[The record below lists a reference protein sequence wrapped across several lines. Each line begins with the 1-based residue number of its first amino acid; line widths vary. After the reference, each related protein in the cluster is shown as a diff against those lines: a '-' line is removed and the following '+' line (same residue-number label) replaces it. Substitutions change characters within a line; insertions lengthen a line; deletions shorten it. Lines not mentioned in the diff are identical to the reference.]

1 MNHIFVS
8 LIFLIIGT
16 GIMVVIFFVKQ
27 KNKKILE
34 NGIEVEG
41 VINGFEH
48 IDSLSNNSRFPII
61 RFQTQ
66 NGVLITEK
74 ANIALPPLILKKGQK
89 VKVIYQIDNPKEFV
103 LKTLFDFSKLFY
115 LFLLVSIA
123 LIALGILG
131 VYKYLITE

>member
-1 MNHIFVS
+1 MNDIFVS
-8 LIFLIIGT
+8 LIFLITGT
-16 GIMVVIFFVKQ
+16 VVMCVIFFVKQ

-41 VINGFEH
+41 VINGFEN
-48 IDSLSNNSRFPII
+48 IDGLSNNSRFPII

-74 ANIALPPLILKKGQK
+74 ANIALPPFILKEGQK
-89 VKVIYQIDNPKEFV
+89 VKVIYKIDNPKDFI
-103 LKTLFDFSKLFY
+103 LKTSFDFSKLFY
-115 LFLLVSIA
+115 LFLLLSIVF
-123 LIALGILG
+123 ISLGILG

>member
-1 MNHIFVS
+1 MNDIFVS
-8 LIFLIIGT
+8 LIFLITGT
-16 GIMVVIFFVKQ
+16 VVMYVIFFVKR

-41 VINGFEH
+41 VINGFEN

-74 ANIALPPLILKKGQK
+74 ANIALPPFILKEGQK
-89 VKVIYQIDNPKEFV
+89 VKVIYKIDNPKDFI
-103 LKTLFDFSKLFY
+103 LKTSFDFSKLFY
-115 LFLLVSIA
+115 LFLLLSIVF
-123 LIALGILG
+123 ISLGILG

>member
-1 MNHIFVS
+1 MNDIFVS
-8 LIFLIIGT
+8 LIFLITGT
-16 GIMVVIFFVKQ
+16 VVMYVIFFVKR

-41 VINGFEH
+41 FINGFEN
-48 IDSLSNNSRFPII
+48 IDILSNNSRFPII

-74 ANIALPPLILKKGQK
+74 ANIALPPFILKEGQK
-89 VKVIYQIDNPKEFV
+89 VKVIYKIDNPKDFV
-103 LKTLFDFSKLFY
+103 LKTSFDFSKLFY
-115 LFLLVSIA
+115 PFLLLSIVF
-123 LIALGILG
+123 ISLGILG

>member
-1 MNHIFVS
+1 MNDIFVS
-8 LIFLIIGT
+8 LIFLITGT
-16 GIMVVIFFVKQ
+16 VVMCVIFFVKQ

-41 VINGFEH
+41 VINGFEN

-74 ANIALPPLILKKGQK
+74 ANIALPPFILKEGQK
-89 VKVIYQIDNPKEFV
+89 VKVIYKIDNPKDFI
-103 LKTLFDFSKLFY
+103 LKTSFDFSKLFY
-115 LFLLVSIA
+115 LFLLLSIVF
-123 LIALGILG
+123 ISLGILG

>member
-1 MNHIFVS
+1 MNDIFVS
-8 LIFLIIGT
+8 LIFLITGT
-16 GIMVVIFFVKQ
+16 VVMYVIFFVKR

-41 VINGFEH
+41 VMNGFEN

-74 ANIALPPLILKKGQK
+74 ANIALPPFILKEGQK
-89 VKVIYQIDNPKEFV
+89 VKVIYKIDNPKDFI
-103 LKTLFDFSKLFY
+103 LKTSFDFSKLFY
-115 LFLLVSIA
+115 LFLLL
-123 LIALGILG
+123 LIVFISLGILG

>member
-1 MNHIFVS
+1 MNDIFVS
-8 LIFLIIGT
+8 LIFLITGT
-16 GIMVVIFFVKQ
+16 VVMYVIFFVKR

-41 VINGFEH
+41 VINGFEN

-74 ANIALPPLILKKGQK
+74 ANIALPPFVLKEGQK
-89 VKVIYQIDNPKEFV
+89 VKVIYKIDNPKDFI
-103 LKTLFDFSKLFY
+103 LKTSFDFSKLFY
-115 LFLLVSIA
+115 LFLLLSIVF
-123 LIALGILG
+123 ISLGILG

>member
-1 MNHIFVS
+1 MNDIFVS
-8 LIFLIIGT
+8 LIFLITGT
-16 GIMVVIFFVKQ
+16 GVMCVIFFVKQ

-41 VINGFEH
+41 VINGFEN

-66 NGVLITEK
+66 NGFLITDK
-74 ANIALPPLILKKGQK
+74 ANIALPPFILKEGQK
-89 VKVIYQIDNPKEFV
+89 VKVIYKIDNPKDFI
-103 LKTLFDFSKLFY
+103 LKTSFDFSKLFY
-115 LFLLVSIA
+115 FFLLLSIVF
-123 LIALGILG
+123 ISLGILG